1 MKALLSAIVLVI
13 TWFMMEYLTNL
24 QLSGFIGL
32 GIVFISATLIFTA
45 MCEALY
51 IIWKVKK

>member
-1 MKALLSAIVLVI
+1 MKVLLSAIVIVI

-24 QLSGFIGL
+24 QLSGFVGL

-45 MCEALY
+45 MCQALY

>member
-13 TWFMMEYLTNL
+13 IWFMMEYLTNL
-24 QLSGFIGL
+24 QLSGFVGL
-32 GIVFISATLIFTA
+32 GMVFISATLIFTA